1 MDYRIAHLL
10 DRFSAGHDWFED
22 ALGAYVGA
30 AEIIFALALL
40 VLFFALPAR
49 MRPAGRRAAV
59 AAGAAFVVA
68 IVIAHFLSV
77 WVDRPRP
84 FVAHPATIKAFLAHA
99 ADPSMPSDH
108 ATATFAIATAVILR
122 LRGPGVVLLVLAL
135 LVSAGRVFLGLHY
148 PSDVLVGAL
157 LGAGTALAL
166 WWRPPRELLDR
177 LADALGGVVDAS
189 MARLRPGRPDA
200 GLRRLTATLVPA
212 APAGRGARDRR
223 SGRRPSAP
231 A

>member
-10 DRFSAGHDWFED
+10 DRFSAAHDWFED

-30 AEIIFALALL
+30 SEIIFGLALL
-40 VLFFALPAR
+40 LLFFALPTR
-49 MRPAGRRAAV
+49 MRTTGRRAAV

-68 IVIAHFLSV
+68 IVIAHFLSL
-77 WVDRPRP
+77 WIDRPRP
-84 FVAHPATIKAFLAHA
+84 FIAHPDTIRAFLPHA
-99 ADPSMPSDH
+99 ADPGMPSDH

-122 LRGPGVVLLVLAL
+122 LRGPGLVLLVLAV

-148 PSDVLVGAL
+148 PSDVLAGAL

-166 WWRPPRELLDR
+166 WTRPPRELLEQV
-177 LADALGGVVDAS
+177 ADALGHVVDS
-189 MARLRPGRPDA
+189 SIARLRPARLDASLRPV
-200 GLRRLTATLVPA
+200 TAAPAPA
-212 APAGRGARDRR
+212 ARAGRGARDRR
-223 SGRRPSAP
+223 SGRRPSAH